1 MANVQFGGLITGLD
15 TNALI
20 AGLVKAEH
28 RSIDVLAAQKVRFQ
42 AQDAVITAVVAGLA
56 KVRSAAQS
64 LALSTDFQKKTAS
77 SSDASVVSVNA
88 SSAASAGNL
97 DIVVDSLASA
107 QTVQSTSFTSST
119 AAIGTGTLTITAG
132 GKTSSIV
139 VDGTNNTLSALRDA
153 INDGDGNVTATIVNV
168 GAATADYR
176 LILRSKNTGI
186 TNAVTVA
193 GTLTGAAD
201 PFSGGGQIVQTA
213 ADAVFSV
220 NGLTVRR
227 SSNKVSD
234 VVAGL
239 TISLVGEG
247 DRDGIVETTDRAAQ
261 IAVSADSS
269 SVISSVKNLVES
281 FNAVSKIVNDQF
293 TLDPN
298 TNRQGSTSGDASLRA
313 VVARLRAELSRPG
326 GFGVGYKYLSDVGI
340 SFQKDGSLA
349 LDEAK
354 LSEALADDPTAVG
367 RLFLATEGGI
377 GKRIPDAVD
386 DFVSQVDGALTFRQK
401 GIAQSLKRIDEKVV
415 REEDRIAAMQ
425 DRLTRQFS
433 ALEQIVSSLKSQG
446 DFLAQQ
452 LSGLSRR

>member
-1 MANVQFGGLITGLD
+1 L
-15 TNALI
+15 
-20 AGLVKAEH
+20 
-28 RSIDVLAAQKVRFQ
+28 S
-42 AQDAVITAVVAGLA
+42 
-56 KVRSAAQS
+56 
-64 LALSTDFQKKTAS
+64 LSTDFQKKAAS
-77 SSDASVVSVNA
+77 SSDASVLSVSA
-88 SSAASAGNL
+88 SSAASAGNI

-107 QTVQSTSFTSST
+107 QTVQSTSFATST
-119 AAIGTGTLTITAG
+119 AAIGTGTLTISAG

-139 VDGTNNTLSALRDA
+139 VDGTNNTLSALRDT
-153 INDGDGNVTATIVNV
+153 INDAGGNVTATIVNV
-168 GAATADYR
+168 GAATGDYR

-186 TNAVTVA
+186 ANAVTIA

-201 PFSGGGQIVQTA
+201 PFVGGGEIVQTA
-213 ADAVFSV
+213 SDAVFSV

-239 TISLVGEG
+239 TFSLVGEG

-261 IAVSADSS
+261 IAVSADAG

-298 TNRQGSTSGDASLRA
+298 TKRQGSTSGDASLRG
-313 VVARLRAELSRPG
+313 VIARLRAELSRPG
-326 GFGVGYKYLSDVGI
+326 GFGVGFKYLSDVGI
-340 SFQKDGSLA
+340 SFQKDGSLT
-349 LDEAK
+349 LDETK
-354 LSEALADDPTAVG
+354 LSEALANDPTAAG

-433 ALEQIVSSLKSQG
+433 ALEQIVSQLKSQG

>member
-42 AQDAVITAVVAGLA
+42 AQDAVITAVVGGLA

-77 SSDASVVSVNA
+77 SSDASVLSVSA
-88 SSAASAGNL
+88 SSAASAGNI

-119 AAIGTGTLTITAG
+119 AAIGTGTLTISAG
-132 GKTSSIV
+132 GKTTSIV
-139 VDGTNNTLSALRDA
+139 VDGTNNTLSGLRDT
-153 INDGDGNVTATIVNV
+153 INDADGNVTATIVNV

-186 TNAVTVA
+186 ANAVTVA

-201 PFSGGGQIVQTA
+201 PFAGGGQIVQTA

-239 TISLVGEG
+239 SISLVGEG

-298 TNRQGSTSGDASLRA
+298 TNRQGSTSGDASLRG
-313 VVARLRAELSRPG
+313 VIARLRAELSRPG

-340 SFQKDGSLA
+340 SFQKDGSLT

-415 REEDRIAAMQ
+415 REEERIAAMQ

>member
-42 AQDAVITAVVAGLA
+42 AQDAVITAVVGGLA

-77 SSDASVVSVNA
+77 SSDASVLSVSA
-88 SSAASAGNL
+88 SSAASAGNI

-107 QTVQSTSFTSST
+107 QTVQSTSFTAST
-119 AAIGTGTLTITAG
+119 AAIGTGTLTISAG
-132 GKTSSIV
+132 GKTTSIV
-139 VDGTNNTLSALRDA
+139 VDGTNNTLSGLRDT
-153 INDGDGNVTATIVNV
+153 INDADGNVTATIVNV

-186 TNAVTVA
+186 ANAVTVA

-201 PFSGGGQIVQTA
+201 PFAGGGQIVQTA

-239 TISLVGEG
+239 SISLVGEG
-247 DRDGIVETTDRAAQ
+247 DRDGIVEATDRAAQ

-298 TNRQGSTSGDASLRA
+298 TNRQGSTSGDASLRG
-313 VVARLRAELSRPG
+313 VIARLRAELSRPG

-340 SFQKDGSLA
+340 SFQKDGSLT

-415 REEDRIAAMQ
+415 REEERIAAMQ

>member
-42 AQDAVITAVVAGLA
+42 AQDAVITAVIGGLA

-77 SSDASVVSVNA
+77 SSDASVLSVSA

-107 QTVQSTSFTSST
+107 QTVQSTSFTAST
-119 AAIGTGTLTITAG
+119 AAIGTGTLTISAG
-132 GKTSSIV
+132 GKTTSIV
-139 VDGTNNTLSALRDA
+139 VDGTNNTLSGLRDT
-153 INDGDGNVTATIVNV
+153 INDADGNVTATIVNV

-186 TNAVTVA
+186 ANAVTVA

-201 PFSGGGQIVQTA
+201 PFAGGGQIVQTA

-239 TISLVGEG
+239 SISLVGEG
-247 DRDGIVETTDRAAQ
+247 DRDGIVEITDRAAQ

-269 SVISSVKNLVES
+269 SVISSVKNVVES

-298 TNRQGSTSGDASLRA
+298 TNRQGSTSGDASLRG
-313 VVARLRAELSRPG
+313 VIARLRAELSRPG

-415 REEDRIAAMQ
+415 REEERIAAMQ

>member
-42 AQDAVITAVVAGLA
+42 AQDAVITAVVGGLA

-77 SSDASVVSVNA
+77 SSDASVLSVSA
-88 SSAASAGNL
+88 SSAASAGNI

-107 QTVQSTSFTSST
+107 QTVQSTSFTAST
-119 AAIGTGTLTITAG
+119 AAIGTGTLTISAG
-132 GKTSSIV
+132 GKTTSIV
-139 VDGTNNTLSALRDA
+139 VDGTNNTLSGLRDT
-153 INDGDGNVTATIVNV
+153 INDADGNVTATIVNV

-186 TNAVTVA
+186 ANAVTVA

-201 PFSGGGQIVQTA
+201 PFAGGGQIVQTA

-239 TISLVGEG
+239 SISLVGEG
-247 DRDGIVETTDRAAQ
+247 DRDGIVEATDRAAQ

-269 SVISSVKNLVES
+269 SVISSVKNVVES

-298 TNRQGSTSGDASLRA
+298 TNRQGSTSGDASLRG
-313 VVARLRAELSRPG
+313 VIARLRAELSRPG

-415 REEDRIAAMQ
+415 REEERIAAMQ

>member
-42 AQDAVITAVVAGLA
+42 AQDAVITSVIGGLA

-64 LALSTDFQKKTAS
+64 LALSTDFQRKTAS
-77 SSDASVVSVNA
+77 SSDASVLSVSA
-88 SSAASAGNL
+88 SSAASAGNI

-107 QTVQSTSFTSST
+107 QTVQSTSFTAST
-119 AAIGTGTLTITAG
+119 AAIGTGTLTITAS

-139 VDGTNNTLSALRDA
+139 IDGTNNTLSALRDA
-153 INDGDGNVTATIVNV
+153 INDADGDVTATIVNV

-186 TNAVTVA
+186 ANAVTIA
-193 GTLTGAAD
+193 GTLTGGAD
-201 PFSGGGQIVQTA
+201 PFAGGGDIVQA
-213 ADAVFSV
+213 ASDAVFSV

-239 TISLVGEG
+239 TFSLVGEG

-261 IAVSADSS
+261 ITVTADAS

-281 FNAVSKIVNDQF
+281 FNAVNDIVNDQF

-298 TNRQGSTSGDASLRA
+298 TNRQGSTSGDASLRG
-313 VVARLRAELSRPG
+313 VIARLRAELSRPG

-340 SFQKDGSLA
+340 SFQKDGSLS

-354 LSEALADDPTAVG
+354 LSEALVDDPAAAG

-386 DFVSQVDGALTFRQK
+386 DFISQVDGALTFRQK

-433 ALEQIVSSLKSQG
+433 ALEQIVSQLKSQG

>member
-42 AQDAVITAVVAGLA
+42 AQDAVITAVIGGLA

-77 SSDASVVSVNA
+77 SSDASVLSVSA

-107 QTVQSTSFTSST
+107 QTVQSTSFTAST
-119 AAIGTGTLTITAG
+119 AAIGTGTLTISAG
-132 GKTSSIV
+132 GKTTSIV
-139 VDGTNNTLSALRDA
+139 VDGTNNTLSGLRDT
-153 INDGDGNVTATIVNV
+153 INDADGNVTATIVNV

-186 TNAVTVA
+186 ANAVTVA

-201 PFSGGGQIVQTA
+201 PFAGGGQIVQTA

-239 TISLVGEG
+239 SISLVGEG
-247 DRDGIVETTDRAAQ
+247 DRDGIVEITDRAAQ

-269 SVISSVKNLVES
+269 SVISSVKNVVES

-298 TNRQGSTSGDASLRA
+298 TNRQGSTSGDASLRG
-313 VVARLRAELSRPG
+313 VIARLRAELSRPG

-354 LSEALADDPTAVG
+354 FSEALADDPTAVG

-415 REEDRIAAMQ
+415 REEERIAAMQ

>member
-42 AQDAVITAVVAGLA
+42 AQDAVITAVVGGLA

-77 SSDASVVSVNA
+77 SSDASVLSVSA
-88 SSAASAGNL
+88 SSAASAGNI

-107 QTVQSTSFTSST
+107 QTVQSTSFTAST
-119 AAIGTGTLTITAG
+119 AAIGTGTLTISAG
-132 GKTSSIV
+132 GKTTSIV
-139 VDGTNNTLSALRDA
+139 VDGTNNTLSGLRDT
-153 INDGDGNVTATIVNV
+153 INDADGNVTATIVNV

-186 TNAVTVA
+186 ANAVTVA

-201 PFSGGGQIVQTA
+201 PFAGGGQIVQTA

-239 TISLVGEG
+239 SISLVGEG
-247 DRDGIVETTDRAAQ
+247 DRDGIVEATDRAAQ

-298 TNRQGSTSGDASLRA
+298 TNRQGSTSGDASLRG
-313 VVARLRAELSRPG
+313 VIARLRAELSRPG

-415 REEDRIAAMQ
+415 REEERIAAMQ